1 MRASCAE
8 IRICSSSQGAQCEVH
23 PPGAQVPL
31 ASEGVSI
38 TELDLPPE
46 VRGQASLLALVFG
59 IAMQCSPSR
68 NFSRRQA

>member
-1 MRASCAE
+1 MRRLGSAAPRRVRNVRCT
-8 IRICSSSQGAQCEVH
+8 